1 MGSRFHRHCIAG
13 DIECRKD
20 EDWQMA
26 LGMLAD
32 MTESTMQSNAITRGA
47 GGSACR
53 KNVDGVPALGLL
65 AEMAE
70 FIAQHSTFT
79 A

>member
-1 MGSRFHRHCIAG
+1 MGSIIQHHCIAG

-32 MTESTMQSNAITRGA
+32 MTESTMQGNAITRGA

-53 KNVDGVPALGLL
+53 KNADGVPALGLL

-70 FIAQHSTFT
+70 FIAQHNTIT